1 MTIAPTA
8 LLAIAQAVPSAS
20 SSSVM
25 TAVLTGFGTGLGLIV
40 AIGAQ
45 NAWVLRQGVRR
56 EHIGLVIAICAL
68 SDLVLITVGTG
79 AIRIVTGLAPWVL
92 EVLRWG
98 GVVYLAVFAVSSF
111 RSALRPGALEQS
123 AARPAASV
131 AATTLALTWL
141 NPHVY
146 LDTVLMLG
154 TVTNDFGPARWWA
167 AAGACAASAWKVTD
181 WHPAS
186 AYCGAHLSGSSIM
199 RCASTGRIPVLTT
212 ASATGSPQERFGTKW
227 LSMTSTCATSA
238 PEIFS
243 SSPRRSAMSQLRIDG
258 EIVAFIT

>member
-8 LLAIAQAVPSAS
+8 LLAIAQAVSSAS

-25 TAVLTGFGTGLGLIV
+25 TAVLTGLGTGLGLIV

-154 TVTNDFGPARWWA
+154 TVTNNFGSARWWA
-167 AAGACAASAWKVTD
+167 AAGASAASVLWFTGLGL
-181 WHPAS
+181 
-186 AYCGAHLSGSSIM
+186 GARALSG
-199 RCASTGRIPVLTT
+199 PL
-212 ASATGSPQERFGTKW
+212 
-227 LSMTSTCATSA
+227 
-238 PEIFS
+238 
-243 SSPRRSAMSQLRIDG
+243 SSPRTWR
-258 EIVAFIT
+258 VADVLVGCVMLGVAAHLALGA

>member
-154 TVTNDFGPARWWA
+154 TVTNDFGPVRWWA
-167 AAGACAASAWKVTD
+167 AAGACAASVVWFAGLGL
-181 WHPAS
+181 
-186 AYCGAHLSGSSIM
+186 GARALSG
-199 RCASTGRIPVLTT
+199 PL
-212 ASATGSPQERFGTKW
+212 
-227 LSMTSTCATSA
+227 
-238 PEIFS
+238 
-243 SSPRRSAMSQLRIDG
+243 SSPRTWRVVDVLVGCVMLG
-258 EIVAFIT
+258 VAAHLALGA

>member
-1 MTIAPTA
+1 MIASLTA
-8 LLAIAQAVPSAS
+8 LLASARTGAS
-20 SSSVM
+20 AASATSAPAGLPASLDL
-25 TAVLTGFGTGLGLIV
+25 APALTGFGTGLGLIV

-56 EHIGLVIAICAL
+56 EHIGLVVAICAL
-68 SDLVLITVGTG
+68 SDLVLIAAGTG
-79 AIRIVTGLAPWVL
+79 AIRIVTGMAPWVL

-98 GVVYLAVFAVSSF
+98 GVIYLVAFALTSF

-154 TVTNDFGPARWWA
+154 TVTNNFGSARWWA
-167 AAGACAASAWKVTD
+167 AAGASAASVLWFTGLGL
-181 WHPAS
+181 
-186 AYCGAHLSGSSIM
+186 GARALSG
-199 RCASTGRIPVLTT
+199 PL
-212 ASATGSPQERFGTKW
+212 
-227 LSMTSTCATSA
+227 
-238 PEIFS
+238 
-243 SSPRRSAMSQLRIDG
+243 SSPRTWR
-258 EIVAFIT
+258 VADVLVGCVMLGVAAHLALGA

>member
-1 MTIAPTA
+1 MSTATLTTITTVTTAAAAATTAPASLPAAAPGDASFGMTP
-8 LLAIAQAVPSAS
+8 
-20 SSSVM
+20 
-25 TAVLTGFGTGLGLIV
+25 VLTGFGTGLGLIV

-111 RSALRPGALEQS
+111 RSALRPGALEES

-167 AAGACAASAWKVTD
+167 AAGACAASVVWFAGLGL
-181 WHPAS
+181 
-186 AYCGAHLSGSSIM
+186 GARALSG
-199 RCASTGRIPVLTT
+199 PL
-212 ASATGSPQERFGTKW
+212 
-227 LSMTSTCATSA
+227 
-238 PEIFS
+238 
-243 SSPRRSAMSQLRIDG
+243 SSPRTWRVVDVLVGCVMLG
-258 EIVAFIT
+258 VAAHLALGA

>member
-1 MTIAPTA
+1 MPLSMTPA
-8 LLAIAQAVPSAS
+8 
-20 SSSVM
+20 
-25 TAVLTGFGTGLGLIV
+25 LTGFGTGLGLIV

-68 SDLVLITVGTG
+68 SDLVLICVGTG
-79 AIRIVTGLAPWVL
+79 AIRLVTGLAPWVL

-98 GVVYLAVFAVSSF
+98 GVVYLTAFALSSF
-111 RSALRPGALEQS
+111 RSALRPGALEESAARPAASVAATTLALRPGALEQS

-167 AAGACAASAWKVTD
+167 AAGACAASIVWFTGLGL
-181 WHPAS
+181 
-186 AYCGAHLSGSSIM
+186 GARALS
-199 RCASTGRIPVLTT
+199 RPL
-212 ASATGSPQERFGTKW
+212 
-227 LSMTSTCATSA
+227 
-238 PEIFS
+238 
-243 SSPRRSAMSQLRIDG
+243 SSPRTWRVVDVLVGCVMLG
-258 EIVAFIT
+258 VAAHLALGS

>member
-8 LLAIAQAVPSAS
+8 LLAIAQAVSSAS

-25 TAVLTGFGTGLGLIV
+25 TAVLTGLGTGLGLIV

-146 LDTVLMLG
+146 
-154 TVTNDFGPARWWA
+154 
-167 AAGACAASAWKVTD
+167 
-181 WHPAS
+181 
-186 AYCGAHLSGSSIM
+186 
-199 RCASTGRIPVLTT
+199 
-212 ASATGSPQERFGTKW
+212 
-227 LSMTSTCATSA
+227 
-238 PEIFS
+238 
-243 SSPRRSAMSQLRIDG
+243 
-258 EIVAFIT
+258 

>member
-1 MTIAPTA
+1 MIASLTA
-8 LLAIAQAVPSAS
+8 LLASARTGAS
-20 SSSVM
+20 AASATSAPAGPRPGERSTTVSY
-25 TAVLTGFGTGLGLIV
+25 TGFGTGLGLIV

-56 EHIGLVIAICAL
+56 EHIGLVVAICAL
-68 SDLVLITVGTG
+68 SDLVLIAAGTG
-79 AIRIVTGLAPWVL
+79 AIRIVTGMAPWVL

-98 GVVYLAVFAVSSF
+98 GVIYLVAFALTSF

-154 TVTNDFGPARWWA
+154 TVTNNFGSARWWA
-167 AAGACAASAWKVTD
+167 AAGAGAASVLWFTGLGL
-181 WHPAS
+181 
-186 AYCGAHLSGSSIM
+186 GARALSG
-199 RCASTGRIPVLTT
+199 PL
-212 ASATGSPQERFGTKW
+212 
-227 LSMTSTCATSA
+227 
-238 PEIFS
+238 
-243 SSPRRSAMSQLRIDG
+243 SSPRTWR
-258 EIVAFIT
+258 VADVLVGCVMLGVAAHLALGA

>member
-1 MTIAPTA
+1 MIVSLTA
-8 LLAIAQAVPSAS
+8 LLTSARTGAS
-20 SSSVM
+20 AASAMSAPAGLPASLDL
-25 TAVLTGFGTGLGLIV
+25 APALTGFGTGLGLIV

-56 EHIGLVIAICAL
+56 EHIGLVVAICAL
-68 SDLVLITVGTG
+68 SDLVLIAVGTG
-79 AIRIVTGLAPWVL
+79 AIRIVTGMAPWVL

-98 GVVYLAVFAVSSF
+98 GVIYLVAFALTSF

-154 TVTNDFGPARWWA
+154 TVTNNFGPTRWWA
-167 AAGACAASAWKVTD
+167 AAGACATSIVWFTGLGL
-181 WHPAS
+181 
-186 AYCGAHLSGSSIM
+186 GARALSG
-199 RCASTGRIPVLTT
+199 PL
-212 ASATGSPQERFGTKW
+212 
-227 LSMTSTCATSA
+227 
-238 PEIFS
+238 
-243 SSPRRSAMSQLRIDG
+243 SSPRTWRAVDAVVGCVMVG
-258 EIVAFIT
+258 VAARLALGA

>member
-25 TAVLTGFGTGLGLIV
+25 TAVLTGLGTGLGLIV

-167 AAGACAASAWKVTD
+167 AAGACAASVVWFAGLGL
-181 WHPAS
+181 
-186 AYCGAHLSGSSIM
+186 GARALSG
-199 RCASTGRIPVLTT
+199 PL
-212 ASATGSPQERFGTKW
+212 
-227 LSMTSTCATSA
+227 
-238 PEIFS
+238 
-243 SSPRRSAMSQLRIDG
+243 SSPRTWRVVDVLVGCVMLG
-258 EIVAFIT
+258 VAAHLALGA

>member
-1 MTIAPTA
+1 MTIASTA

-56 EHIGLVIAICAL
+56 EHIGLVVAICAL
-68 SDLVLITVGTG
+68 SDLVLIAVGTG
-79 AIRIVTGLAPWVL
+79 AIRIVTGMAPWVL

-98 GVVYLAVFAVSSF
+98 GVIYLVAFALTSF

-154 TVTNDFGPARWWA
+154 TVTNNFGSARWWA
-167 AAGACAASAWKVTD
+167 AAGAGAASVLWFAGLGL
-181 WHPAS
+181 
-186 AYCGAHLSGSSIM
+186 GARALSG
-199 RCASTGRIPVLTT
+199 PL
-212 ASATGSPQERFGTKW
+212 
-227 LSMTSTCATSA
+227 
-238 PEIFS
+238 
-243 SSPRRSAMSQLRIDG
+243 SSPRTWR
-258 EIVAFIT
+258 VADVLVGCVMLGVAAHLALGA

>member
-1 MTIAPTA
+1 MIVSLTA
-8 LLAIAQAVPSAS
+8 LLTSARTGAS
-20 SSSVM
+20 AASAMSAPAGLPASLDL
-25 TAVLTGFGTGLGLIV
+25 APALTGFGTGLGLIV

-56 EHIGLVIAICAL
+56 EHIGLVVAICAL
-68 SDLVLITVGTG
+68 SDLVLIAVGTG
-79 AIRIVTGLAPWVL
+79 AIRIVTGMAPWVL

-98 GVVYLAVFAVSSF
+98 GVVYLAAFAVSSF

-154 TVTNDFGPARWWA
+154 TVTNNFGSARWWA
-167 AAGACAASAWKVTD
+167 AAGAGAASVLWFAGLGL
-181 WHPAS
+181 
-186 AYCGAHLSGSSIM
+186 GARALSG
-199 RCASTGRIPVLTT
+199 PL
-212 ASATGSPQERFGTKW
+212 
-227 LSMTSTCATSA
+227 
-238 PEIFS
+238 
-243 SSPRRSAMSQLRIDG
+243 SSPRTWR
-258 EIVAFIT
+258 VADVLVGCVMLGVAAHLALGA

>member
-1 MTIAPTA
+1 MSTATLTTITTVTTAAAAATTAPASLPAAAPGDASFGMTP
-8 LLAIAQAVPSAS
+8 
-20 SSSVM
+20 
-25 TAVLTGFGTGLGLIV
+25 VLTGFGTGLGLIV

-167 AAGACAASAWKVTD
+167 AAGACAASVVWFAGLGL
-181 WHPAS
+181 
-186 AYCGAHLSGSSIM
+186 GARALSG
-199 RCASTGRIPVLTT
+199 PL
-212 ASATGSPQERFGTKW
+212 
-227 LSMTSTCATSA
+227 
-238 PEIFS
+238 
-243 SSPRRSAMSQLRIDG
+243 SSPRTWRVVDVLVGCVMLG
-258 EIVAFIT
+258 VAAHLALGA

>member
-8 LLAIAQAVPSAS
+8 LLAIAQAVSSAS

-154 TVTNDFGPARWWA
+154 TVTNDFGPVRWWA
-167 AAGACAASAWKVTD
+167 AAGACAASVVWFAGLGL
-181 WHPAS
+181 
-186 AYCGAHLSGSSIM
+186 GARALSG
-199 RCASTGRIPVLTT
+199 PL
-212 ASATGSPQERFGTKW
+212 
-227 LSMTSTCATSA
+227 
-238 PEIFS
+238 
-243 SSPRRSAMSQLRIDG
+243 SSPRTWRVVDVLVGCVMLG
-258 EIVAFIT
+258 VAAHLALGA

>member
-8 LLAIAQAVPSAS
+8 LLAIAQAVSSAS

-25 TAVLTGFGTGLGLIV
+25 TAVLTGLGTGLGLIV

-167 AAGACAASAWKVTD
+167 AAGACAASIVWFAGLGL
-181 WHPAS
+181 
-186 AYCGAHLSGSSIM
+186 GARVLSG
-199 RCASTGRIPVLTT
+199 PL
-212 ASATGSPQERFGTKW
+212 
-227 LSMTSTCATSA
+227 
-238 PEIFS
+238 
-243 SSPRRSAMSQLRIDG
+243 SSPRTWRVVDVLVGCVMLG
-258 EIVAFIT
+258 VAAHLALGS

>member
-1 MTIAPTA
+1 MIASLTA
-8 LLAIAQAVPSAS
+8 LLASARTGAS
-20 SSSVM
+20 AASATSAPAGLPASLDL
-25 TAVLTGFGTGLGLIV
+25 APALTGFGTGLGLIV

-56 EHIGLVIAICAL
+56 EHIGLVVAICAL
-68 SDLVLITVGTG
+68 SDLVLIAAETG
-79 AIRIVTGLAPWVL
+79 AIRIVTGMAPWVL

-98 GVVYLAVFAVSSF
+98 GVIYLVAFALTSF

-154 TVTNDFGPARWWA
+154 TVTNNFGSARWWA
-167 AAGACAASAWKVTD
+167 AAGAGAASVLWFTGLGL
-181 WHPAS
+181 
-186 AYCGAHLSGSSIM
+186 GARALSG
-199 RCASTGRIPVLTT
+199 PL
-212 ASATGSPQERFGTKW
+212 
-227 LSMTSTCATSA
+227 
-238 PEIFS
+238 
-243 SSPRRSAMSQLRIDG
+243 SSPRTWR
-258 EIVAFIT
+258 VADVLVGCVMLGVAAHLALGA

>member
-154 TVTNDFGPARWWA
+154 TVTNDFGPARWWT
-167 AAGACAASAWKVTD
+167 AAGACAASVVWFTGLGI
-181 WHPAS
+181 
-186 AYCGAHLSGSSIM
+186 GARALSG
-199 RCASTGRIPVLTT
+199 PL
-212 ASATGSPQERFGTKW
+212 
-227 LSMTSTCATSA
+227 
-238 PEIFS
+238 
-243 SSPRRSAMSQLRIDG
+243 SSPRTWRVVDVLVGCVMLG
-258 EIVAFIT
+258 VAAHLALGA